1 MEKEVISLPH
11 IISNVRVYR
20 VTPFLVTFFE
30 LKKVT
35 AVRTGQREEGSGLMV
50 EG

>member
-1 MEKEVISLPH
+1 MEKEVTSLTH
-11 IISNVRVYR
+11 VISNVRVYR

-35 AVRTGQREEGSGLMV
+35 AVRIGQREEGLGL
-50 EG
+50 GLG

>member
-1 MEKEVISLPH
+1 MEKEVITITQ

-35 AVRTGQREEGSGLMV
+35 AVRIGQREESLGL
-50 EG
+50 G